1 MATYTKY
8 DSGIN
13 HLATDINCATDT
25 FKIALTNTAPN
36 VGTHEF
42 LADATEISAGN
53 GYSAGGVTIGTT
65 SSETGGTFSLTPSG
79 DVVITASGGTIGP
92 FRYAVFYSDT
102 PTNDPLLSSFDYGSS
117 ITLNDGESLTI
128 DVSATLFTMS

>member
-8 DSGIN
+8 ESGIK

-25 FKIALTNTAPN
+25 FKIALTNTAPT
-36 VGTHEF
+36 VSTDEF
-42 LADATEISAGN
+42 LADAVEITAGN
-53 GYSAGGVTIGTT
+53 GYTAGGITIGTS
-65 SSETGGTFSLTPSG
+65 SSEVGGTFSLTPAG
-79 DVVITASGGTIGP
+79 DVVITASGGAIGP

>member
-8 DSGIN
+8 ESGIK

-25 FKIALTNTAPN
+25 FKIALTDTAPV

-42 LADATEISAGN
+42 LADATEISAGA

-65 SSETGGTFSLTPSG
+65 ASETGGVFSLTPSG
-79 DVVITASGGTIGP
+79 DLVITASGGTIGA

-102 PTNDPLLSSFDYGSS
+102 PLNKPLLSSYDYGSS
-117 ITLNDGESLTI
+117 ITLNEGESLTI
-128 DVSATLFTMS
+128 DVDVTLFTMS